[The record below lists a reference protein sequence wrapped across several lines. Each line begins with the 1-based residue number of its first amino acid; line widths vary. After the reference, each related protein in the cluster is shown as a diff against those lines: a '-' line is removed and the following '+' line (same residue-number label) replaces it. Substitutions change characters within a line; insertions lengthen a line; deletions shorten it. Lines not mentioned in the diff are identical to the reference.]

1 MVIPIQLA
9 GLNKDQDAPA
19 DLLEFLRPYRDEAG
33 ILQVPLSGE
42 QRHIALQCILVYNV
56 IEKRRNELNALV
68 TGMNELSL
76 VDYLKVHQEMAKD
89 VFPREAESVVN
100 PEDVKEK
107 IVLENPSHPQGT
119 SLKGF
124 LCQFV
129 DDVSQENEG
138 DW

>member
-1 MVIPIQLA
+1 M
-9 GLNKDQDAPA
+9 
-19 DLLEFLRPYRDEAG
+19 
-33 ILQVPLSGE
+33 
-42 QRHIALQCILVYNV
+42 YNV

-76 VDYLKVHQEMAKD
+76 VNYLNVHQEMAKV
-89 VFPREAESVVN
+89 VFPREAESVVH

-107 IVLENPSHPQGT
+107 IVLENPSHPQDA

-129 DDVSQENEG
+129 DDVSQESKG

>member
-1 MVIPIQLA
+1 MLIPIQLA
-9 GLNKDQDAPA
+9 GLNKDQYAPA
-19 DLLEFLRPYRDEAG
+19 DLLEFLRSYRDEAG

-42 QRHIALQCILVYNV
+42 QRHIALQSILVYNV
-56 IEKRRNELNALV
+56 IEKPRNELNSLV

-76 VDYLKVHQEMAKD
+76 VNYLKVHQEMAKV

-107 IVLENPSHPQGT
+107 IVLENPSHPRGAF
-119 SLKGF
+119 LKGF
-124 LCQFV
+124 LSQFV

>member
-19 DLLEFLRPYRDEAG
+19 ALLEFLRSYRDEAG

-42 QRHIALQCILVYNV
+42 QRHIALQRILVYNV
-56 IEKRRNELNALV
+56 IEKRRNELNSLV

-76 VDYLKVHQEMAKD
+76 VNYLKVHQEMAKV

-107 IVLENPSHPQGT
+107 IVLENPSHPQGA
-119 SLKGF
+119 SLKG
-124 LCQFV
+124 LVCQFV
-129 DDVSQENEG
+129 DDVCQENEG